1 MPSLLSVGAIMRRRE
16 FLGVL
21 GVAATWS
28 LAAQAQQSAMPV
40 VSLFN
45 SGNLA
50 TNAKNLTTFR
60 QGLKEAGFVDGE
72 NVSIEIHWAENQ
84 FDRLPAL
91 AAEVAARRP
100 AVIVSNTLAA
110 LRIKAATSTIPI
122 VFTTGSDPIRDGL
135 VTSMSRPG
143 GNVTGAVFVTGIL
156 GAKRLELLRQLV
168 PKAVKIAMLT
178 YPGTPETEAERT
190 DVQAAA
196 QRIGRQIYF
205 FEVRNASDIETAF
218 GTLVSRQ
225 TDALMIATGPFM
237 ANNRGLLVALASRHA
252 IPTMYANIE
261 SVEIGGLMGY
271 GASLQDAYRQAGLY
285 TGRILKGEKPGDLP
299 VVQSSKF
306 QFVINL
312 NAAKALG
319 LEFHPQLLATAD
331 EVIE

>member
-1 MPSLLSVGAIMRRRE
+1 MRRRE

-21 GVAATWS
+21 GGAAAVWPLVAR
-28 LAAQAQQSAMPV
+28 AQQTAMPII
-40 VSLFN
+40 SIFN

-60 QGLKEAGFVDGE
+60 QGLKEAGFVEGQ
-72 NVSIEIHWAENQ
+72 NVAIEIHWAENQ

-91 AAEVAARRP
+91 ATEVAARRP

-122 VFTTGSDPIRDGL
+122 VFTTGSDPVRDGL

-143 GNVTGAVFVTGIL
+143 GNITGAVFVTGIL
-156 GAKRLELLRQLV
+156 GAKRVELLRQFV
-168 PKAVKIAMLT
+168 PNATKIAMLI
-178 YPGTPETEAERT
+178 YPGTPETEAERK
-190 DVQAAA
+190 DVQAGA
-196 QRIGRQIYF
+196 QRIGRQVDF
-205 FEVRNASDIETAF
+205 FEVRSAGDVETAF
-218 GTLVSRQ
+218 ATFAPRRV
-225 TDALMIATGPFM
+225 DALLIGTGPFM

-252 IPTMYANIE
+252 IPAMYANIE

-271 GASLQDAYRQAGLY
+271 GASLPDAYHQAGLY